1 MTLYVYD
8 TDLRRC
14 GLVEDIRSLQW
25 LSEYQDAGEVKL
37 VCGATAKN
45 RALLADGCRLYCTE
59 QSESA
64 IIRQS
69 EVFDDGRDAT
79 LTVRAVLSAAR
90 WADRVVMATRRIT
103 DVEQGMLELAEQNRR
118 GLPGATAPPKG
129 IGAKTDTQISWGSVL
144 EGEITLAKAA
154 GLGFRE
160 MFDPLTAQE
169 TFEVYQGV
177 DRTRGEGYNGYFGD
191 DAGNLSDFRVVQGTD
206 GWKNCA
212 IVGGQ
217 GDGGARTIVTVPL
230 QAGRGDGLRELWV
243 DAKDIGRS
251 YQVAVPD
258 GSGGYTYT
266 EQTYTEEEYTAV
278 LRARGLEK
286 LAERL
291 QTVQVEATL
300 GQGLMEYGRDYA
312 LGDILPLKLMGY
324 GLRLSARIAA
334 VRTIYES
341 SGRTVTATLS
351 DFAITK
357 ELTR

>member
-8 TDLRRC
+8 TDLHRC

-25 LSEYQDAGEVKL
+25 MSEYQDAGEVKL

-45 RALLADGCRLYCTE
+45 RELLADDFRLYCTE
-59 QSESA
+59 QPESA
-64 IIRQS
+64 LIRQS
-69 EVFDDGRDAT
+69 EVFDDGKDAT

-90 WADRVVMATRRIT
+90 WGDRVVMATRRIT
-103 DVEQGMLELAEQNRR
+103 NVEQGMLELAEQNRR
-118 GLPGATAPPKG
+118 GLPGVTAPPKG
-129 IGAKTDTQISWGSVL
+129 IEAKTDTQISWGSVL

-160 MFDPLTAQE
+160 IFDPRTAQE
-169 TFEVYQGV
+169 TFEVYQGT
-177 DRTRGEGYNGYFGD
+177 DRTQGEGYNGYFGD
-191 DAGNLSDFRVVQGTD
+191 DAGNLSDFRVVQGSD
-206 GWKNCA
+206 GWKNFA
-212 IVGGQ
+212 VVGGQ
-217 GDGGARTIVTVPL
+217 GEGSARTIVTVPL
-230 QAGRGDGLRELWV
+230 QAGQGDGLRELWV
-243 DAKDIGRS
+243 DAKDVGRG

-266 EQTYTEEEYTAV
+266 EKTYTEEEYKAV
-278 LRARGLEK
+278 LQARGLEK
-286 LAERL
+286 LAEHLRTL
-291 QTVQVEATL
+291 QVEATL
-300 GQGLMEYGRDYA
+300 GQGLMQYGRDYA
-312 LGDILPLKLMGY
+312 LGDILPLKLAGY

-334 VRTIYES
+334 VRTVYES